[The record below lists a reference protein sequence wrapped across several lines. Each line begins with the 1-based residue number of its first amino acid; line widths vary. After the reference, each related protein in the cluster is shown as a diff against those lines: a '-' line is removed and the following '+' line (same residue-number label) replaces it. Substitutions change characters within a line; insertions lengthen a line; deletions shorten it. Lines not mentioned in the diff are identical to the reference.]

1 MAISPFAVAT
11 QGLLG
16 FGTAMVAAQGLLP
29 VGFDAPKPS
38 GGGTAGQRARAWRRT
53 QDFNQNLLSV
63 VAVIVA
69 SGILEGSDP

>member
-1 MAISPFAVAT
+1 MFSAASFSTGAFSPAAWLFDEQPAVAP
-11 QGLLG
+11 Q
-16 FGTAMVAAQGLLP
+16 
-29 VGFDAPKPS
+29 APKPS